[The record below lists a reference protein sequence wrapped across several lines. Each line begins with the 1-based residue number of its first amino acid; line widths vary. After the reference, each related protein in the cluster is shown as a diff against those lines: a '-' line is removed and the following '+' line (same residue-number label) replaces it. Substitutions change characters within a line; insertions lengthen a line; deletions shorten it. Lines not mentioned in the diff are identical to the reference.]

1 MAGWRRAA
9 GASWP
14 APMAMS
20 PGLSLRHRVP
30 LQVWQPPDGEP
41 GIGAS
46 CSGLPTSMHSGHCW
60 RQRWQGGGALLVP
73 AGQPPWPCPQGCPSG
88 IEYPYRWCNSV
99 DGSTGIGASC
109 SGLHSSMH
117 SWHCWRQRWRWRR
130 AAGASW
136 PGPHGHAPR
145 AVPPASSTP
154 TGVQLR
160 DGSTGIGASC
170 SELHSSMHSWHCW
183 RQRWRWR
190 RAAGASWPAPM
201 AMPPGLSLR
210 HRVPLQVCNS
220 VTDLQA

>member
-1 MAGWRRAA
+1 MAVAARCGCQLASPHGQACRAVPP
-9 GASWP
+9 ASSTP
-14 APMAMS
+14 TC
-20 PGLSLRHRVP
+20 VQP
-30 LQVWQPPDGEP
+30 LDGST

-60 RQRWQGGGALLVP
+60 RQRW
-73 AGQPPWPCPQGCPSG
+73 
-88 IEYPYRWCNSV
+88 
-99 DGSTGIGASC
+99 
-109 SGLHSSMH
+109 
-117 SWHCWRQRWRWRR
+117 RWRR

-136 PGPHGHAPR
+136 PAPMAMPPGLPSHPMVPIHVCNTVAGRRARHRSILDRAAHQHAFLALLAAAVAVAARCWCQLASPHGHAPR

-210 HRVPLQVCNS
+210 HRVPLHVCNT
-220 VTDLQA
+220 VTESQA